1 MHDTPNDAL
10 TAKRATGAWGTG
22 GAGLP
27 TLRNRLK
34 EAAATHGEKVLAE
47 LPATLR
53 RIRTLL
59 LVAAIS
65 LPLFLIG
72 VLVILARLIR

>member
-1 MHDTPNDAL
+1 MHDTSNDVPAPRP
-10 TAKRATGAWGTG
+10 AAEPRAASGTV
-22 GAGLP
+22 LP
-27 TLRNRLK
+27 TVLGRLR
-34 EAAATHGEKVLAE
+34 EAAATHGEKALAE

-72 VLVILARLIR
+72 VLVILARLLR

>member
-1 MHDTPNDAL
+1 MNDSSYDLPATTLAL
-10 TAKRATGAWGTG
+10 GGRADSPPSPASV
-22 GAGLP
+22 LS
-27 TLRNRLK
+27 RLK
-34 EAAATHGEKVLAE
+34 EAAATHGEAALAE
-47 LPATLR
+47 LPAMLR

-72 VLVILARLIR
+72 VLVILARLVH